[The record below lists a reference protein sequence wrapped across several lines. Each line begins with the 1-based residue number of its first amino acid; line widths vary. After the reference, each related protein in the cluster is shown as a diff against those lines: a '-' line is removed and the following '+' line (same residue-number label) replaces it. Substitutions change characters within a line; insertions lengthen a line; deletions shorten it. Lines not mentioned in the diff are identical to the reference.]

1 MPYKGLIKFSVTSDL
16 MPYKVLINLL
26 RLVTFT
32 CEHSTPR
39 VFCQDP
45 PHKNPET
52 HTFFLVETYK

>member
-1 MPYKGLIKFSVTSDL
+1 